1 MAQWETSFFTGAFF
15 CYFLASCL
23 YIAHLVLVNNN
34 LGKLGTVVTGVGFIS
49 NTLAMIA
56 RTILAGHAPFA
67 NMYEFGI
74 SFVWGLVL
82 FYLYIE
88 YRHKSRSIGVFVL
101 PVAFLLSG
109 VFSAFY
115 QEAKPL
121 MPALKS
127 NWLLAHVFT
136 AVVAYGALA
145 LSFAVALMYFW
156 KSSMEQSN
164 GLGALGRML
173 PTLAELDQIANRSI
187 AFAMPFLTLL
197 IITGAVW
204 AEYAWGT
211 YWRWDPKET
220 WSLITW
226 LVYAMY
232 LHGRVAYGWQGKK
245 AMKWAIFGFLVVLF
259 TFIGVNLLLP
269 GLHSYATLEFNVGH
283 LAMLKNT

>member
-1 MAQWETSFFTGAFF
+1 MAQWETALFTGVFLS
-15 CYFLASCL
+15 YFVASCL
-23 YIAHLVLVNNN
+23 YIAHLVLVSERW
-34 LGKLGTVVTGVGFIS
+34 GKMGTVVTFVGFGF
-49 NTLAMIA
+49 NTAAMIV
-56 RTILAGHAPFA
+56 RTMLAGHAPFA

-74 SFVWGLVL
+74 SFVCGLVL
-82 FYLYIE
+82 FYLYLE
-88 YRHKSRSIGVFVL
+88 YRHQSRSIGVFVL

-115 QEAKPL
+115 QEARPL

-145 LSFAVALMYFW
+145 ISFAVALMYLW
-156 KSSMEQSN
+156 KAALEESN
-164 GLGALGRML
+164 ALGALTEVL
-173 PTLAELDQIANRSI
+173 PSLPVLDQIANRAI

-226 LVYAMY
+226 LVYAIY
-232 LHGRVAYGWQGKK
+232 LHGRLAYGWQGRK
-245 AMKWAIFGFLVVLF
+245 AMKWAIFGFVVVLF
-259 TFIGVNLLLP
+259 TFIGVNVLLP
-269 GLHSYATLEFNVGH
+269 GLHSYASL
-283 LAMLKNT
+283 LMA